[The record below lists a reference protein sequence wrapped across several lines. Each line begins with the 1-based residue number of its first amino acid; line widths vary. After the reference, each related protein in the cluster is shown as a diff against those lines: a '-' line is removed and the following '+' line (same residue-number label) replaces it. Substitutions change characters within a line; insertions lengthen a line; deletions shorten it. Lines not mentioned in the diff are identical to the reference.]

1 MPNYLNK
8 VVYLSEA
15 QKNTLFT
22 NGSVTANG
30 TTITYSDNDIY
41 ITPQEYDNA
50 PTSGSNNLI
59 TSGAVYSA
67 INSIPAVTESTVSG
81 WGFTKNQGTV
91 TSVTPGNGLLNG
103 TGTTAITTSGT
114 LNLSY
119 GTSATAIGTAA
130 AGTANTVSRSDHV
143 HNISLATG
151 DANGQVKIAGTNV
164 SVKGLGSNAYTSTS
178 YLPLAGGTM
187 TGGVTYVGNQ
197 SSAWNDKGILFTNG
211 SRIGENTSGQLG
223 LYSANKFYI
232 RPQSGTASSGK
243 GIEIDNTFLIPSTTN
258 EMSLGDSTHKWTT
271 VYAATFDG
279 NATTATTASKL
290 GTANKGSTTK
300 PIYLAAGVA
309 TECSTYAGGTAVTL
323 NGTSK
328 AASTASFYAPT
339 GAGTSGQ
346 YLKSSGNGAPIW
358 DSITTT
364 DEKVKQTAK
373 TDNVNYKILLTAS
386 ASPTSGSAAEATYD
400 ANITINPSTH
410 TITATNFNGTATKAT
425 GDADGNTISSTYL
438 KLSGGNLTGM
448 LGLSGVKGTSGTD
461 YGSTLPQTGT
471 EGQLFFL
478 VDDGTNVATSLST
491 STSMQVNLASADAA
505 TYDGTQS
512 SLSIGVTGTLPVS
525 KGGTGATS
533 FTANSIIM
541 SGSSATAA
549 LTTRAVTNNTTNT
562 AISASTNIPT
572 MNTVRNGLVT
582 VNGSDQTRGVGIY
595 APTSAGS
602 ANSLLVSGGSGAAP
616 TWKATTV
623 GAAYVDTAG
632 SSILFGTLPVNRGGT
647 GATTF
652 TSGNVLV
659 GAGTSAVTT
668 IGKDTAN
675 TASTL
680 VQRDSN
686 GNFSAG
692 TITASL
698 TGVASKATAANITTN
713 TNAIAKYS
721 NTTGS
726 FASIRSANGALYAT
740 AQDGAPTF
748 GTLPIAQGGT
758 GATSAAAA
766 RTGLGITAANVIGTG
781 TAAQFYRGDNSWSDT
796 ISGGLFKV
804 TNNSNTVSIG
814 SQNSSCCHIY
824 NSADIPFA
832 FNKGIFTTN
841 KGNLGTTTYPFGQL
855 YIGRATANSKALD
868 SSNPLIEFSNNG
880 HTQYCQ
886 LIYTDYDAQGG
897 SDSLNLVSNQNDC
910 RFTAPKI
917 FGAVWNDYAEF
928 RETLVEVKPGQC
940 VVETGAGDLVP
951 STDRLQGGAEIISDT
966 YGFGIGETKKCKT
979 PIASTG
985 RVLAYPFEDKNSYQ
999 PGDAVCS
1006 GPNGTISKMTRE
1018 EIREWPDRIIGT
1030 VSEIPNYDIWYAG
1043 VDQKKEIIVDGR
1055 IWIRIR

>member
-1 MPNYLNK
+1 MAQLKDLIVTGASRFIGDVIANQIQITTLKAPIEAGGSSYGTGSNGQVL
-8 VVYLSEA
+8 LS
-15 QKNTLFT
+15 
-22 NGSVTANG
+22 NGSSVYWGSA
-30 TTITYSDNDIY
+30 
-41 ITPQEYDNA
+41 A
-50 PTSGSNNLI
+50 PT
-59 TSGAVYSA
+59 
-67 INSIPAVTESTVSG
+67 VTESTVSG
-81 WGFTKNQGTV
+81 WGFTKNTGTV
-91 TSVTPGNGLLNG
+91 TSITPGNGLLNG

-164 SVKGLGSNAYTSTS
+164 SVKGLGSNAYTSTA

-346 YLKSSGNGAPIW
+346 YLKSSGNGAPTW

-410 TITATNFNGTATKAT
+410 TITATNFSGTATKAT

-438 KLSGGNLTGM
+438 KKSGGDMLGM
-448 LGLSGVKGTSGTD
+448 LGLKGIKGTSGTD
-461 YGSTLPQTGT
+461 YGDELPDTGT

-478 VDDGTNVATSLST
+478 VDDGSNIATGLSNTVNLQASLSD
-491 STSMQVNLASADAA
+491 STVASF
-505 TYDGTQS
+505 DGTQTGT
-512 SLSIGVTGTLPVS
+512 LTIGTTGTLPVS

-533 FTANSIIM
+533 FTANSVIM
-541 SGSSATAA
+541 SGSSTTAA
-549 LTTRAVTNNTTNT
+549 LTTRAVTNNTSNT
-562 AISASTNIPT
+562 AITGSTNIPT
-572 MNTVRNGLVT
+572 MNTIYYGLAT
-582 VNGSDQTRGVGIY
+582 INGSSQSRATAIY
-595 APTSAGS
+595 APTAAG
-602 ANSLLVSGGSGAAP
+602 AQNSILVSNGSGAP
-616 TWKATTV
+616 GWKATTAGV
-623 GAAYVDTAG
+623 AYVSANAG
-632 SSILFGTLPVNRGGT
+632 ALTFGTAPVNLGGT

-652 TSGNVLV
+652 ISGNVLV
-659 GAGTSAVTT
+659 GNGTSAITT

-680 VQRDSN
+680 VQRDSD

-692 TITASL
+692 TITANL

-726 FASIRSANGALYAT
+726 FASIRSASGALYAT

-766 RTGLGITAANVIGTG
+766 RTGLGITAANVVGTG
-781 TAAQFYRGDNSWSDT
+781 TAAQFYRGDNTWSDT
-796 ISGGLFKV
+796 ISGGLLKV
-804 TNNSNTVSIG
+804 TNNSNTVTIG
-814 SQNSSCCHIY
+814 SQNTSACHIY
-824 NSADIPFA
+824 NSANIPFA
-832 FNKGIFTTN
+832 FNKGIFTTA

-855 YIGRATANSKALD
+855 YLGRATADSKALN
-868 SSNPLIEFSNNG
+868 SANPLLEFSNSDRS
-880 HTQYCQ
+880 QYCQ
-886 LIYTDYDAQGG
+886 LIYTDYNNQGG
-897 SDSLNLVSNQNDC
+897 SDSLNLVSNQTDC

-928 RETLVEVKPGQC
+928 RETLVDVYPGQC

-985 RVLAYPFEDKNSYQ
+985 RVLAYPLEDKNSYQ

-1030 VSEIPNYDIWYAG
+1030 VSEIPNYNIWYAG